1 MKLPKELRER
11 NELTKS
17 GNAKKCS
24 IKGCNE
30 NAIRSLS
37 ENAWKPYLKKADLM
51 YETNKLHKIYLCKAH
66 YNQSNKFKKS
76 QDKIYQKKG
85 FLENSSSLK
94 TGKWDLRE

>member
-66 YNQSNKFKKS
+66 YNQAFQLIQSCVF
-76 QDKIYQKKG
+76 
-85 FLENSSSLK
+85 
-94 TGKWDLRE
+94 

>member
-11 NELTKS
+11 DELSKA
-17 GNAKKCS
+17 GKVKKCS

-37 ENAWKPYLKKADLM
+37 ENAWKAYLKKADLK
-51 YETNKLHKIYLCKAH
+51 YQENKLHKIYLCKTH
-66 YNQSNKFKKS
+66 YNQSNKFRKA

-85 FLENSSSLK
+85 FLENSSLLK
-94 TGKWDLRE
+94 TGKWDIRE